1 MLMLES
7 FLKYIEFEKRYSQ
20 HTVNSYQS
28 DLEKFYEFLEL
39 EHQTNQIQDINHA
52 LIRSWIIF
60 LSESG
65 QSART
70 INRKI
75 AALKSYFKFL
85 VKRDIIQ
92 ENPATRL
99 KPLKVEKKLP
109 SFVRE
114 SEMDELLDRS
124 QFSDDFAGTRD
135 QLVIELLYSTG
146 MRLSELINLKYDD
159 INFFENNI
167 KVLGKRNKE
176 RVIPISP
183 FIVKLIKD
191 YSMKGEEYMG
201 VANKGNY
208 LILTDKG
215 EQAYPVFIYRL
226 IKKYLQKIS
235 HSEKKSPHVLR
246 HTFATHLLNKGADL
260 NAVKELLGHTNLAA
274 TQVYTHNSLDKLK
287 KVFDQ
292 AHPKA

>member
-1 MLMLES
+1 MLES
-7 FLKYIEFEKRYSQ
+7 FLKYIEYEKRYSQ
-20 HTVNSYQS
+20 HTITSYKS
-28 DLEKFYEFLEL
+28 DLEKFLLFVSQEY
-39 EHQTNQIQDINHA
+39 QTNQIQDINHA
-52 LIRSWIIF
+52 VIRSWIIF

-65 QSART
+65 MGARS

-85 VKRDIIQ
+85 LKREVIE
-92 ENPATRL
+92 ENPTQRL

-114 SEMDELLDRS
+114 AEMDLMLDHFN
-124 QFSDDFAGTRD
+124 FSDGFEGARD
-135 QLVIELLYSTG
+135 QLVIELLYNTG
-146 MRLSELINLKYDD
+146 IRLSELINLKRTDV
-159 INFFENNI
+159 NHFENHI

-176 RVIPISP
+176 RIIPISA

-191 YSMKGEEYMG
+191 YEMKAALQMRK
-201 VANKGNY
+201 ANEHRY

-226 IKKYLQKIS
+226 IKKYLEQFS
-235 HSEKKSPHVLR
+235 HSDKKSPHVLR

-260 NAVKELLGHTNLAA
+260 NAVKELLGHTSLAA

>member
-1 MLMLES
+1 MLES
-7 FLKYIEFEKRYSQ
+7 FLKYIEYEKRYSQ
-20 HTVNSYQS
+20 HTVISYRS
-28 DLEKFYEFLEL
+28 DLEKFLQFVHKEY
-39 EHQTNQIQDINHA
+39 QTKEIQEVNHA

-65 QSART
+65 MGARS

-85 VKRDIIQ
+85 LKREVIE
-92 ENPATRL
+92 ENPTNRL

-114 SEMDELLDRS
+114 SEMEHLLEHL
-124 QFSDDFAGTRD
+124 QFAEDFEGKRD
-135 QLVIELLYSTG
+135 CLVIELLYSTG
-146 MRLSELINLKYDD
+146 MRLSELINLKKTDV
-159 INFFENNI
+159 NFFENYI

-176 RVIPISP
+176 RIIPISA

-191 YSMKGEEYMG
+191 YETRVQLQMGE
-201 VANKGNY
+201 ANENKY

-226 IKKYLQKIS
+226 IKKYLEQFS
-235 HSEKKSPHVLR
+235 HSDKKSPHVLR

-260 NAVKELLGHTNLAA
+260 NAVKELLGHTSLAA